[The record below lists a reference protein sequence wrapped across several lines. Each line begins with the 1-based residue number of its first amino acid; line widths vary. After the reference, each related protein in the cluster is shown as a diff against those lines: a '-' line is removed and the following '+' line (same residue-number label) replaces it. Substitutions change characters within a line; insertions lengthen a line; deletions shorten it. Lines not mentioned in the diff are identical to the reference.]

1 MEGFDA
7 QDLIDILRVRC
18 QERGSQKGW
27 AKDHGLSPAYV
38 NDVLQGRREISDN
51 FAALLGFERRVI
63 FFDVQDVA
71 REDGPAQRAA

>member
-7 QDLIDILRVRC
+7 DDLIEILRVRC
-18 QERGSQKGW
+18 LERGTQKAW
-27 AKDHGLSPAYV
+27 AKDHGVSPAYV

-63 FFDVQDVA
+63 FFSAEDVE
-71 REDGPAQRAA
+71 REEAA

>member
-18 QERGSQKGW
+18 REHGSQKAW
-27 AKDHGLSPAYV
+27 AAHHNVSPAYV
-38 NDVLQGRREISDN
+38 NDVMQGRREISDN

-63 FFDVQDVA
+63 FFTVEDAA
-71 REDGPAQRAA
+71 REEAHG